1 MFDYLDAARFWSKV
15 EVKGVNECWPFSA
28 CKGAFGHGQVHFRG
42 ASTGA
47 HRVAYMLAFGE
58 VPCELIV
65 RHKCDN
71 PECCNPR
78 HLETGTTLDNVRD
91 RVLRRRGATGQRNGR
106 SKLTVKDV
114 HEIRVATCTVTEL
127 AKLFGVDRKVIR
139 DIKAGKTWRD
149 V

>member
-28 CKGAFGHGQVHFRG
+28 CKGAFGH
-42 ASTGA
+42 
-47 HRVAYMLAFGE
+47 
-58 VPCELIV
+58 
-65 RHKCDN
+65 
-71 PECCNPR
+71 
-78 HLETGTTLDNVRD
+78 
-91 RVLRRRGATGQRNGR
+91 GQRNGR